1 MIGVAN
7 HISKLISQ
15 NMLNDENTIQEGK
28 EFMDYIQKRDR
39 ERLTTPNEINMVNN
53 ILDKI
58 IQDLEKTLQQ
68 E

>member
-28 EFMDYIQKRDR
+28 EFMDYIQKRNR
-39 ERLTTPNEINMVNN
+39 ERLTTTDEITMINN

-58 IQDLEKTLQQ
+58 IQDLQKTLQQ
-68 E
+68 K